1 MRNNKPATESPGDL
15 DVMRFADL
23 LNRLPAH
30 LPISDAME
38 QADSQKTGRWWTSQR
53 EHMVGW
59 FRAQTTTGA
68 GAFTRAEP
76 NRSAKIT
83 YNRLQCPEG
92 LVWIAEALGA
102 NPDMVS
108 EVAQAALQVPR
119 RSRSGFVRKNLPW
132 ELIAELATSRLGSHR
147 R

>member
-1 MRNNKPATESPGDL
+1 MRNNKPASGPSGDV
-15 DVMRFADL
+15 DVMQFADL

-38 QADSQKTGRWWTSQR
+38 RADPQKTGRWWTCQR

-59 FRAQTTTGA
+59 FRAQATTGA

-76 NRSAKIT
+76 NRSAKTT
-83 YNRLQCPEG
+83 YNRLQCAEG

-132 ELIAELATSRLGSHR
+132 ELIAELATPRLGSR
-147 R
+147 RR